1 MNKKFL
7 LGVLHSYSFRI
18 ALMYMLFFLFSTLL
32 LFTFIFFTS
41 TRSVTE
47 QLDETLRH
55 DRAAFI
61 ERYALS
67 GLNGLIRLVN
77 TRVQNQGYDSAYS
90 LISASQEIIAGN
102 LENWPNMPAPTG
114 TFEFMLSPA
123 SSTGEGA
130 VFRGE
135 VLALPEG
142 YTVLIA
148 RSKNR
153 ITDAQTKLIQTF
165 VGATLVTLLLG
176 LLGGYALSKRAVR
189 RITRITRL
197 CRRIIAGDISQRL
210 SVPQVQDDLDDLSVN
225 INAMLDKIETLM
237 NEIIQ
242 VSDNIAHDMRTPLSN
257 LRLKLEA
264 IQLQSQIDE
273 QTYTQLGDAIAG
285 ADGIINTFNA
295 LLRISKIEAGKHA
308 GKFKQLDLSALLE
321 DVVEL
326 YTPLAEDKQQQLS
339 IQGGELIHIVGDR
352 DLLFQAISNLLDNA
366 IKYTPERGLIN
377 ISLSRTTEAL
387 SLRVCDSGPGVPE
400 TELGQL
406 SRRYYRLDASRSL
419 PGNGLGLSLVD
430 AIAKAHKAQL
440 VFKANPNQDSGLC
453 ASIQFPPE
461 KALQNPR
468 AAGS

>member
-1 MNKKFL
+1 MTKKFL

-32 LFTFIFFTS
+32 LFAFIFFTS

-61 ERYALS
+61 ERYGLS

-90 LISASQEIIAGN
+90 LISANQEIMAGN
-102 LENWPNMPAPTG
+102 LANWPNMPAPAG
-114 TFEFMLSPA
+114 TFEFVLSPA
-123 SSTGEGA
+123 SSKDQSA
-130 VFRGE
+130 IFRGE
-135 VLALPEG
+135 ILPLPDG
-142 YTVLIA
+142 YTLLIA
-148 RSKNR
+148 RSKDR

-165 VGATLVTLLLG
+165 IGATLVTLLLG

-189 RITRITRL
+189 RITSITRL
-197 CRRIIAGDISQRL
+197 CRRIVAGDITQRL

-225 INAMLDKIETLM
+225 INAMLDKIESLM

-264 IQLQSQIDE
+264 IQLQSQVDDR
-273 QTYTQLGDAIAG
+273 TYAQLGDAIAG
-285 ADGIINTFNA
+285 ADSIINTFNA
-295 LLRISKIEAGKHA
+295 LLRISKIEAGKHSE
-308 GKFKQLDLSALLE
+308 KFKRLDLSALLD
-321 DVVEL
+321 DVLEL
-326 YTPLAEDKQQQLS
+326 YSPLAEDKHQQLVIRTDS
-339 IQGGELIHIVGDR
+339 VIQIIGDR

-366 IKYTPERGLIN
+366 IKYTPENGQIDICLIQ
-377 ISLSRTTEAL
+377 TETAL
-387 SLRVCDSGPGVPE
+387 SLSVCDSGPGVPE
-400 TELGQL
+400 SELGQL

-430 AIAKAHKAQL
+430 AITKAHKAQL
-440 VFKANPNQDSGLC
+440 IFAANKDADTGLC
-453 ASIQFPPE
+453 ASIAFPPE
-461 KALQNPR
+461 AAL
-468 AAGS
+468 SLESDH